1 MVKDLEGKTS
11 EERLRSLGLFS
22 LKKRRL
28 RGDLM
33 AAYNFLGGSS
43 GVGGADLLSIVTSD
57 RTRRNGVQLRQGK
70 FRLDISKKVLH

>member
-43 GVGGADLLSIVTSD
+43 GVGGADLLSSD
-57 RTRRNGVQLRQGK
+57 QQQDTRKWSAAASGQVQAG
-70 FRLDISKKVLH
+70 H